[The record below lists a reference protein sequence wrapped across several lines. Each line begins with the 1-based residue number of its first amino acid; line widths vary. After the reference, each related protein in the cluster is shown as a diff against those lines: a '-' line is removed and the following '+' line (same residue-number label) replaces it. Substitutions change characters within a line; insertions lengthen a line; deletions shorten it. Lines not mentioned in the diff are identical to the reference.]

1 MLRVFQRYLAFR
13 KIGTILIEHISL
25 VACVLYATQIRLHQ
39 SPFAIDYYEH
49 PLLKAVV
56 IALTFQFFLHLRDVY
71 DDRRTPTYLIFF
83 GRLGQALLLAA
94 AALCVLY
101 YLAPDLLV
109 GRGILLISVLLTSA
123 FLTLWHSFL
132 RMYRGFRPPRSNV
145 VVLGTGPLARELV
158 AEVLRRPELGIKIC
172 GFLDGNPALVGTSV
186 VNPKVLGLYS
196 DLPMIVSANRVD
208 RVVVELQDR
217 RGCLPIQML
226 LQMKV
231 QGIAVEDATSFYE
244 RVTGKIALENLKPS
258 WMIFNPGFEA
268 SRSVTRP
275 QTILSFVASLMLLL
289 LFMPVMLLIIIAVRL
304 DSKGPAFF
312 SQERTGQGG
321 RVFTVW
327 KFRSM
332 QRDAEQHTG
341 PTWAKQ
347 QDERVT
353 RVGRFLRRSRLDEL
367 PQLWNVLRGDMSLV
381 GPRPERPVFVQQL
394 QTVIPF
400 YNLRHT
406 VKPGLT
412 GWAQINYEYGSSVED
427 AVEKLQYDL
436 FYIKHMS
443 WVLDTLIAFETIKT
457 ILVRRGS

>member
-1 MLRVFQRYLAFR
+1 
-13 KIGTILIEHISL
+13 
-25 VACVLYATQIRLHQ
+25 
-39 SPFAIDYYEH
+39 
-49 PLLKAVV
+49 
-56 IALTFQFFLHLRDVY
+56 
-71 DDRRTPTYLIFF
+71 
-83 GRLGQALLLAA
+83 
-94 AALCVLY
+94 
-101 YLAPDLLV
+101 
-109 GRGILLISVLLTSA
+109 
-123 FLTLWHSFL
+123 
-132 RMYRGFRPPRSNV
+132 
-145 VVLGTGPLARELV
+145 
-158 AEVLRRPELGIKIC
+158 
-172 GFLDGNPALVGTSV
+172 
-186 VNPKVLGLYS
+186 
-196 DLPMIVSANRVD
+196 
-208 RVVVELQDR
+208 
-217 RGCLPIQML
+217 
-226 LQMKV
+226 
-231 QGIAVEDATSFYE
+231 
-244 RVTGKIALENLKPS
+244 
-258 WMIFNPGFEA
+258 
-268 SRSVTRP
+268 
-275 QTILSFVASLMLLL
+275 
-289 LFMPVMLLIIIAVRL
+289 MLLIIIAVRL

-312 SQERTGQGG
+312 SQERTGQAG

-332 QRDAEQHTG
+332 RRDAEQATG
-341 PTWAKQ
+341 PTWARQ